1 MGRVFLTDAVWYGE
15 ALRTLQGFL
24 AEWLSLGVPLLMAL
38 DELPLNETKV
48 VEAHTTS
55 SPPEEAPLQ
64 PQLTQEKAV
73 NIVNVTIE
81 LNEFR
86 QLLASNLH
94 FLLPV
99 SAV

>member
-1 MGRVFLTDAVWYGE
+1 
-15 ALRTLQGFL
+15 
-24 AEWLSLGVPLLMAL
+24 MAL

-55 SPPEEAPLQ
+55 SPPEEAS
-64 PQLTQEKAV
+64 QLTQEKAV